1 MKHLPLVFYAL
12 FCIGL
17 SSCTHSDCQKQAK
30 DLEEQET
37 EEIND
42 MSEYVDKQIDKG
54 IFFGQATKTL
64 KFNEEGDTVSV
75 ISATWVAE
83 DKLVGCDER
92 QIQIHYE
99 EVSREDIENK
109 FLKTDSLK

>member
-54 IFFGQATKTL
+54 VLFGQASKTL
-64 KFNEEGDTVSV
+64 QFNEEGDTVSV

-99 EVSREDIENK
+99 VVSIEDIKNK

>member
-1 MKHLPLVFYAL
+1 MKQLSLVFYAL

-17 SSCTHSDCQKQAK
+17 SSFTHSDYQKQAK
-30 DLEEQET
+30 GLEEQET

-42 MSEYVDKQIDKG
+42 MIDHVDKQIDKG
-54 IFFGQATKTL
+54 IFFGEATKTL

-83 DKLVGCDER
+83 DKLVGCGKRE
-92 QIQIHYE
+92 IQIYYR
-99 EVSREDIENK
+99 EVSREEIENK

>member
-1 MKHLPLVFYAL
+1 MKQLSLVFYAL

-17 SSCTHSDCQKQAK
+17 SSFTHSDYQKQAK
-30 DLEEQET
+30 GLEEQET

-42 MSEYVDKQIDKG
+42 MIDHVDKQIDKG
-54 IFFGQATKTL
+54 IFFGEATKIL

-83 DKLVGCDER
+83 DNLVGCGKRE
-92 QIQIHYE
+92 IQIYYR
-99 EVSREDIENK
+99 EVSREEIENK